1 MPFLFERYPIENGL
15 VYRVRLHL
23 GEPSVHL
30 RLGSLHALQAEQ
42 LRSRIVVHTRPCG
55 PNLLNL
61 TKHYLS
67 PTRIRFLELVKRCP

>member
-1 MPFLFERYPIENGL
+1 MPLFFERYPIEDGP
-15 VYRVRLHL
+15 VYRVGLHL

-30 RLGSLHALQAEQ
+30 CLGRLHALQVEQ
-42 LRSRIVVHTRPCG
+42 LHSRIVVHTGPCG